1 MKPLVQFQ
9 RVKRFKK
16 VERERIKQI
25 HRGGRSRSRGRETW
39 ILGFLQD
46 RAGFP
51 KTWRLGEVMGEPGGE
66 MLLFPFNSGPG
77 K

>member
-9 RVKRFKK
+9 RVKSLRK
-16 VERERIKQI
+16 VNREKLSKFTEAAEAEAE
-25 HRGGRSRSRGRETW
+25 GGETW

-46 RAGFP
+46 RDGFSQ
-51 KTWRLGEVMGEPGGE
+51 TWRLGEVMGELGGE
-66 MLLFPFNSGPG
+66 LLLFPFNSGPG